1 MFIYIIWYLV
11 VSFFLLLEWQL
22 IYKRYKKN
30 WSWKFFLF
38 FIVLVSLW
46 LFLYFLSYSLTYNR
60 VALLYLSR
68 LLYSLTIPAF
78 YSILI
83 FFLSFNNEKSN
94 NKKYNSFFIIY
105 FFCFFILFSL
115 FSPYVVEDMVLDS
128 NSLVFYEKYW
138 IFYYFYQF
146 LYFLVFP
153 FFVLLV
159 VFKLKTLKT
168 INRIRFQLL
177 WLGFIIL
184 LLLSVLFLVILP
196 VNWIFILQKE
206 VFLFFL
212 PFIIL
217 SWYSIYRYYYMDFK
231 LWISILLIYI
241 SSILLS
247 WLSSFSLYKLYFYY
261 VNNLDTNIL
270 HIWNQSLV
278 DSNTEL
284 ILFYI
289 IGLILYNIYF
299 HYLKIF
305 FLWKKWNNSFVMEV
319 LKLKNEIPFISSIDD
334 LNSFLYNRFNNSF
347 KVKCEI
353 VLCNK
358 ENRDYWEIRKFFSK
372 EKLNN
377 YFINDIVFIEE
388 NSNKFDKV
396 KILKEI
402 KKDYYLVFPILNK
415 NFELV
420 WLFYVW
426 KKLLNDAYYSNE
438 VDALRDFVDFL
449 SGHLKYI
456 RMYDRINDLNINL
469 DKMID
474 DKTMQ
479 YNTLLNRQKD
489 FISLISHEIKWP
501 IWSAIFQVDSLL
513 DDINDNSKI
522 KTSYIKGELDLLN
535 QQLLNV
541 WELANRIFSI
551 EKYDIWNIS
560 LLKEKLKINDLIF
573 SEVEMYKKN
582 NENIKITFEFD
593 DKIRFVTLDKVQ
605 IIQVVNNLINN
616 AIKFSSNWNSTPEVI
631 VLTYKNWDYFYLEV
645 HDNWTEFEYT
655 NVSKFFDK
663 YTTWKWSSIWLWMGL
678 YLCKR
683 IVELHDWFILAEV
696 SEKLGWA
703 KFLIKLPL

>member
-1 MFIYIIWYLV
+1 
-11 VSFFLLLEWQL
+11 
-22 IYKRYKKN
+22 
-30 WSWKFFLF
+30 
-38 FIVLVSLW
+38 
-46 LFLYFLSYSLTYNR
+46 
-60 VALLYLSR
+60 
-68 LLYSLTIPAF
+68 
-78 YSILI
+78 
-83 FFLSFNNEKSN
+83 
-94 NKKYNSFFIIY
+94 
-105 FFCFFILFSL
+105 
-115 FSPYVVEDMVLDS
+115 
-128 NSLVFYEKYW
+128 
-138 IFYYFYQF
+138 
-146 LYFLVFP
+146 
-153 FFVLLV
+153 
-159 VFKLKTLKT
+159 
-168 INRIRFQLL
+168 
-177 WLGFIIL
+177 
-184 LLLSVLFLVILP
+184 
-196 VNWIFILQKE
+196 
-206 VFLFFL
+206 
-212 PFIIL
+212 
-217 SWYSIYRYYYMDFK
+217 
-231 LWISILLIYI
+231 
-241 SSILLS
+241 
-247 WLSSFSLYKLYFYY
+247 
-261 VNNLDTNIL
+261 
-270 HIWNQSLV
+270 
-278 DSNTEL
+278 
-284 ILFYI
+284 
-289 IGLILYNIYF
+289 
-299 HYLKIF
+299 
-305 FLWKKWNNSFVMEV
+305 MEV

-358 ENRDYWEIRKFFSK
+358 ENRDYGEIRKFFSK

-420 WLFYVW
+420 GLFYVG

-489 FISLISHEIKWP
+489 FISLISHEIKGP
-501 IWSAIFQVDSLL
+501 IGSAIFQVDSLL

-541 WELANRIFSI
+541 GELANRIFSI
-551 EKYDIWNIS
+551 EKYDIGNIS

-616 AIKFSSNWNSTPEVI
+616 AIKFSSNGNSTPEVI
-631 VLTYKNWDYFYLEV
+631 VLTYKNGDYFYLEV
-645 HDNWTEFEYT
+645 HDNGTEFEYT

-663 YTTWKWSSIWLWMGL
+663 YTTGKGSSIGLGMGL

-683 IVELHDWFILAEV
+683 IVELHDGFILAEV
-696 SEKLGWA
+696 SEKLGGA